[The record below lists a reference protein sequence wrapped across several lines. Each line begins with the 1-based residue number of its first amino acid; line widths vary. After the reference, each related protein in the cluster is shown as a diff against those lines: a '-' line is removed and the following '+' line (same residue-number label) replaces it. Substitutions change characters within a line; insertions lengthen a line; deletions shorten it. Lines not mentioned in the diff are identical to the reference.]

1 MNMPFPSREQV
12 ESIRKNYPPG
22 TRVMLNNMDD
32 PYSPVESGTRG
43 TMRYVDDSGQLG
55 VAWDNGRSLSLI
67 PGEDSF
73 RELTQQEI
81 AQEQGMKMGGDGA
94 VSIRLISTEQLR
106 RMGDQEGLVLQ
117 GCGGDPQ
124 EWLDG
129 INEILAQECILKKGA
144 SFEEAYT
151 FRHDGLTCM
160 LFPFKEDTEL
170 DVGKLAAW
178 RLASYSTFGGTW
190 LSDYVPNRLGGFI
203 QEQKSSL
210 EGAKTDCPL
219 IGEDGNIFHIMGIAS
234 ETLRENEVYRAFLR
248 LYSNLRDHPEVL
260 DFPIKKLTEIRSRQM
275 LWSPAVVE
283 LNREISD
290 VLSQS
295 HALSLLNK
303 QGLVDSDIFIS
314 KSNQLAEQLRKAK
327 QQKEILLK
335 KKEIDVI
342 EQTKSLQGAL
352 RDGPEYLENF
362 DEELFCEL
370 IDKIIVESSMKIR
383 FRLNNGMELPEHI
396 ERTVR

>member
-1 MNMPFPSREQV
+1 MR
-12 ESIRKNYPPG
+12 IR
-22 TRVMLNNMDD
+22 T
-32 PYSPVESGTRG
+32 
-43 TMRYVDDSGQLG
+43 
-55 VAWDNGRSLSLI
+55 
-67 PGEDSF
+67 
-73 RELTQQEI
+73 
-81 AQEQGMKMGGDGA
+81 
-94 VSIRLISTEQLR
+94 ISTGQLR

-117 GCGGDPQ
+117 GCGGDLQ
-124 EWLDG
+124 EWVDG
-129 INEILAQECILKKGA
+129 INEILAQEGILKKGA
-144 SFEEAYT
+144 GFEEAYT

-160 LFPFKEDTEL
+160 LFPFKENMEL
-170 DVGKLAAW
+170 DMGKLAIW

-203 QEQKSSL
+203 QEQKTAP
-210 EGAKTDCPL
+210 ERIKPDCPL
-219 IGEDGNIFHIMGIAS
+219 IGEDGNIFRIMGIAS

>member
-12 ESIRKNYPPG
+12 EFIRKNYPPG

-43 TMRYVDDSGQLG
+43 TVRYVDDAGTLG
-55 VAWDNGRSLSLI
+55 VVWDNGRSLSLI

-73 RELTQQEI
+73 RKLTQQEI

-129 INEILAQECILKKGA
+129 INEILAQEGILKKGA
-144 SFEEAYT
+144 GFEEAYT

-160 LFPFKEDTEL
+160 LFPFKEDMEL
-170 DVGKLAAW
+170 DMGKLAIW

-210 EGAKTDCPL
+210 EGAKPDCPL
-219 IGEDGNIFHIMGIAS
+219 IGEDGNIFRIMGIAS
-234 ETLRENEVYRAFLR
+234 EALRENGMQEQA
-248 LYSNLRDHPEVL
+248 E
-260 DFPIKKLTEIRSRQM
+260 EMRSRIFQC
-275 LWSPAVVE
+275 
-283 LNREISD
+283 
-290 VLSQS
+290 QS
-295 HALSLLNK
+295 YDSALSIIGNYVNITAK
-303 QGLVDSDIFIS
+303 
-314 KSNQLAEQLRKAK
+314 EQA
-327 QQKEILLK
+327 
-335 KKEIDVI
+335 
-342 EQTKSLQGAL
+342 
-352 RDGPEYLENF
+352 
-362 DEELFCEL
+362 EEL
-370 IDKIIVESSMKIR
+370 SMEM
-383 FRLNNGMELPEHI
+383 N
-396 ERTVR
+396 